1 MALQYVSDEL
11 RADIS
16 IVRAAFKAS
25 RGRALCFAS
34 KSAVLYVLASNANAL
49 KYTSEVMKNDPEIVM
64 AAIRG
69 GTSWQKGEALK
80 FASPELRANKEV
92 RERLPPPPPPPPF
105 LLTPL
110 QMLPSSFEFISIS
123 LLRT

>member
-92 RERLPPPPPPPPF
+92 RERLPPPLP
-105 LLTPL
+105 
-110 QMLPSSFEFISIS
+110 LPSFSLHFECS
-123 LLRT
+123 LLPSNSFR